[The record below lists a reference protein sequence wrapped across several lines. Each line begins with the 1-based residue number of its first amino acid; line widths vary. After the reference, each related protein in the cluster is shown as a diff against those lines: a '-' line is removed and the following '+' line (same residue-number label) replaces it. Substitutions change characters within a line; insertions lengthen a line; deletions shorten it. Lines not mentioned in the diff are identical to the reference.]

1 MIQVVSP
8 KFDIN
13 QKVWLIYD
21 GKAVERK
28 IGSISIDIKKNN
40 KQSNMYYLI
49 DADADLEENIYL
61 GQLFNEAVLFPS
73 KEDLQKYVFG

>member
-28 IGSISIDIKKNN
+28 VSSLSIDINADN

-49 DADADLEENIYL
+49 DADADLKENIYL
-61 GQLFNEAVLFPS
+61 GQLYNEAVLFPS

>member
-13 QKVWLIYD
+13 QKVWLIYE

-28 IGSISIDIKKNN
+28 IISISIDIKENN

-49 DADADLEENIYL
+49 DADLKENIYL

-73 KEDLQKYVFG
+73 KDDLQKYVFG